1 MKIHELMDPWAL
13 QIMLEEGY
21 VRYKTHNEF
30 PELRI
35 FEYTEKCVYE
45 RVWNNVTKKTRGL
58 IVNWET
64 KEILARPFDKFF
76 NYGEPSQTVQLDPT
90 DYVRVT
96 DKMDGSLGIL
106 YRRPDGFLAIAT
118 KGSFHSEQAEWATKE
133 IRKYMTTHFRED
145 EETWMFEIIY
155 PSNRIVLDYEGYS
168 GLVLLGV
175 RLIDEGF
182 VALPED
188 VFDWKGRKATTFRYQ
203 TLQEALEASPRR
215 NAEGFVVHIPDRKV
229 MVKIKQEDYVLLHK
243 IVTGLTPRRVWE
255 NLSEGKTL
263 EDMLEIVPDEW
274 HDWLREQ
281 YDVLL
286 EKHWNICDASEK
298 EYWRIVTALD
308 TKFGRDN
315 WSQKDFAEFAKDPK
329 WSMYPHL
336 VFGYRNGRDM
346 EEAIWKML
354 KPRGDE

>member
-13 QIMLEEGY
+13 QTMLDEGY
-21 VRYKTHNEF
+21 VRYGTHNEF

-35 FEYTEKCVYE
+35 FEYTQKAVID
-45 RVWNNVTKKTRGL
+45 RVWNDVTLKTRGL

-90 DYVRVT
+90 DYVRVV

-118 KGSFHSEQAEWATKE
+118 KGSFHSEQADWATRE

-155 PSNRIVLDYEGYS
+155 PSNRIVLDYDGYS

-175 RLIDEGF
+175 RLIEEGF

-188 VFDWKGRKATTFRYQ
+188 VLDWKGRKATTFRYQ

-229 MVKIKQEDYVLLHK
+229 MVKIKQEDYVKLHK
-243 IVTGLTPRRVWE
+243 IVTGLTKRRVWE
-255 NLSEGKTL
+255 NMGEGKSL
-263 EDMLEIVPDEW
+263 EEMLSVVPDEW
-274 HDWLREQ
+274 HKWLEDT
-281 YDVLL
+281 YADL
-286 EKHWNICDASEK
+286 ELKFLRARSEVRKTYARIMEELPVDATQK
-298 EYWRIVTALD
+298 E
-308 TKFGRDN
+308 
-315 WSQKDFAEFAKDPK
+315 FAEKAKQ
-329 WSMYPHL
+329 YPLISGMLFRIHAGGNIAED
-336 VFGYRNGRDM
+336 V
-346 EEAIWKML
+346 WKRL